1 MEIDRYLVESALL
14 THGLKSISNEELIN
28 RWKSNRKNI
37 VWIDNGNIIF
47 GGIGEFAEFR
57 KNSDSLIR
65 IDCYQLDDAIENKKS
80 GALTASGTMKVCEKE
95 GIKLAITCGMG
106 GIGDIKG
113 EELCPDL
120 PALRDIN
127 VALISTSPKDMLKI
141 NETIDWLKNKGV
153 RVVSENTDRC
163 SGYIFNSADVEIEKV
178 DNLSYESLT
187 NKLLI
192 LNGIPTEKRV
202 NDLSILQIA
211 IQSGKEAEKHG
222 RYYHPAV
229 NAKIDEL
236 SRGYSSEIQLDSIIN
251 NIELA
256 EKICYK

>member
-1 MEIDRYLVESALL
+1 MEINRYLVESALL

-28 RWKSNRKNI
+28 RWKSDRKNI
-37 VWIDNGNIIF
+37 AWVDNGNVII
-47 GGIGEFAEFR
+47 GGIEEFVEFR

-65 IDCYQLDDAIENKKS
+65 IDCYQLEDAIKNKKS
-80 GALTASGTMKVCEKE
+80 GALTASGTMKVCERE

-106 GIGDIKG
+106 GIGDIIG

-120 PALRDIN
+120 PALRDIH

-141 NETIDWLKNKGV
+141 DETIEWLKENDV
-153 RVVSENTDRC
+153 RVVSKNSDRC

-178 DNLSYESLT
+178 DDLSYESLT

-192 LNGIPTEKRV
+192 LNGIPNDKRV
-202 NDLSILQIA
+202 NDLSILEKA
-211 IQSGKEAEKHG
+211 IQNGKEAEKQG

-236 SRGYSSEIQLDSIIN
+236 SRGYSSEIQLDSIIAN
-251 NIELA
+251 VELA
-256 EKICYK
+256 EEICYK